1 MEPVRSGALTLR
13 DDGSMT
19 RLLADRYELREVVGA
34 GGVARVHRAV
44 DRHLERDVAI
54 KVLDDQ
60 QARSA
65 DPSGR
70 DRFLRE
76 ARSAARLQHPHLVT
90 VFDAGEDAGE
100 LFLVM
105 EFVNGQSLAA
115 IISERAPLPIDE
127 AVSIAVQILDGL
139 SAVHADGVIHRD
151 VKPSNVLVDG
161 AGRVRLTDFGIA
173 KRLDEIEENLT
184 SAGMVVGTPTYLAP
198 EQAAGERLGI
208 ATDIYSVGL
217 VLAEMLTGLRPAGSA
232 LDPRRARR
240 DVPPAVADA
249 VVRATDPDPRR
260 RFGSATEMIDALRS
274 SPPRVATMVIPAGA
288 VAVGASRVDHTRVMP
303 GVGRPMVDAA
313 PTTTFASVPVVPAV
327 TRSRWPGG
335 WLLAAAAIVLALV
348 VGVVLVA
355 SADPS
360 QPAEPALS
368 TPSTMPATTVPI
380 APVVTSPPTSAPVVP
395 AVQNQGGNDQGG
407 RAHGKGKGHKGDG

>member
-1 MEPVRSGALTLR
+1 MS
-13 DDGSMT
+13 

-34 GGVARVHRAV
+34 GGVARVHRAI
-44 DRHLERDVAI
+44 DHHLERDVAI

-90 VFDAGEDAGE
+90 VYDAGEDAGE

-105 EFVNGQSLAA
+105 ELVDGQSLAG
-115 IISERAPLPIDE
+115 IIGQRAPLPVDE

-151 VKPSNVLVDG
+151 IKPSNVLVDG
-161 AGRVRLTDFGIA
+161 GGRVLLTDFGIA
-173 KRLDEIEENLT
+173 KRLDDIEENLT

-208 ATDIYSVGL
+208 ATDVYLVGL
-217 VLAEMLTGLRPAGSA
+217 VLDEMLTGSRPAGSA

-240 DVPPAVADA
+240 DVPAAVADA

-260 RFGSATEMIDALRS
+260 RFGSAQKMIAALRAAPS
-274 SPPRVATMVIPAGA
+274 RVATLAFPVAAG
-288 VAVGASRVDHTRVMP
+288 VGRVDPTAVMP
-303 GVGRPMVDAA
+303 GSRPTVVDAEPTAIA
-313 PTTTFASVPVVPAV
+313 PVPVEPGE
-327 TRSRWPGG
+327 TRSRSSRW
-335 WLLAAAAIVLALV
+335 WLLVAAAAVLALV
-348 VGVVLVA
+348 VGLLIA
-355 SADPS
+355 AGAAPD
-360 QPAEPALS
+360 QPVDPALS
-368 TPSTMPATTVPI
+368 TPSTSPGTTVPA
-380 APVVTSPPTSAPVVP
+380 APILTVPPTSAPDTT
-395 AVQNQGGNDQGG
+395 AAQATGHG
-407 RAHGKGKGHKGDG
+407 HGKKKKGQDGG

>member
-1 MEPVRSGALTLR
+1 
-13 DDGSMT
+13 MT

-44 DRHLERDVAI
+44 DHHLERDVAI

-90 VFDAGEDAGE
+90 VYDAGEDAGE

-105 EFVNGQSLAA
+105 ELVDGQSLAA
-115 IISERAPLPIDE
+115 IIGQRAPLPVDE
-127 AVSIAVQILDGL
+127 AVAIAVQILDGL

-161 AGRVRLTDFGIA
+161 AGRVLLTDFGIA
-173 KRLDEIEENLT
+173 KRLDDIEENLT
-184 SAGMVVGTPTYLAP
+184 TAGMVVGTPTYLAP

-208 ATDIYSVGL
+208 ATDVYLVGL
-217 VLAEMLTGLRPAGSA
+217 VLDEMLTGSRPAGSA
-232 LDPRRARR
+232 LDPRRARS
-240 DVPPAVADA
+240 DVPAAVADA
-249 VVRATDPDPRR
+249 VVRATDPDPTL
-260 RFGSATEMIDALRS
+260 RFGSAQEMIEALRAAPS
-274 SPPRVATMVIPAGA
+274 RVATLAFPVAAG
-288 VAVGASRVDHTRVMP
+288 VGRVDQTAVMP
-303 GVGRPMVDAA
+303 GSLPAVDDAE
-313 PTTTFASVPVVPAV
+313 PTTAIASVPVESGEAR
-327 TRSRWPGG
+327 TSSSRW
-335 WLLAAAAIVLALV
+335 WLLAAAAAVLALV
-348 VGVVLVA
+348 VGLLIA
-355 SADPS
+355 ADAAPD

-368 TPSTMPATTVPI
+368 TPSTSPATTVPA
-380 APVVTSPPTSAPVVP
+380 APILTVPAPSAP
-395 AVQNQGGNDQGG
+395 AVTVEEGGGHG
-407 RAHGKGKGHKGDG
+407 HGKKKGQDGG